1 MSKLSF
7 QFNSS
12 HGASNARLGHVAEH
26 GTAGAWSPSSVD
38 LGQWIQVDLGNFA
51 IVSKIATQGRQDAA
65 QWVTQYKVSYST
77 YGRHFMFY
85 RQPSNY
91 SVDKVSC
98 RRKLKERWLSLEFL
112 VPYYWA

>member
-38 LGQWIQVDLGNFA
+38 LGQWIQVDLGNFT
-51 IVSKIATQGRQDAA
+51 IVSRIATQGRQDAA
-65 QWVTQYKVSYST
+65 QWVTQYKVSYSWSN
-77 YGRHFMFY
+77 GGHFLSY
-85 RQPSNY
+85 RQPSNN

-98 RRKLKERWLSLEFL
+98 RRKLKER
-112 VPYYWA
+112 